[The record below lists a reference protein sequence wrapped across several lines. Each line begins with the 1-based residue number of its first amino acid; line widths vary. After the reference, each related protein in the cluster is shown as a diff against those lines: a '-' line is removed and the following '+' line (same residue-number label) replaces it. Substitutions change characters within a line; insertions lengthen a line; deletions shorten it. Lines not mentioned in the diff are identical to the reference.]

1 MYIVIQ
7 KFTDLETKHR
17 YEAGDEYPAKG
28 LTATSERVEALKS
41 GNNKACLKLIREVK
55 GSSEPKTE
63 PKPKADKPKAK
74 PKAKSKAKSG
84 GKKASK

>member
-1 MYIVIQ
+1 MYIVVQ
-7 KFTDLETKHR
+7 RFTDLETKHK
-17 YEAGDEYPAKG
+17 YEAGDEFPAKG

-41 GNNKACLKLIREVK
+41 GNNKACLKLIKEVK

-63 PKPKADKPKAK
+63 PKAEKPKTAK

>member
-1 MYIVIQ
+1 MYIVVQ
-7 KFTDLETKHR
+7 RFTDLETKHK

-41 GNNKACLKLIREVK
+41 GNNKACLKLIKEVK
-55 GSSEPKTE
+55 GGAEPKTE
-63 PKPKADKPKAK
+63 PKAEKPKTAK

>member
-1 MYIVIQ
+1 MYIVVQ
-7 KFTDLETKHR
+7 RFTDLEHKHK

-28 LTATSERVEALKS
+28 LTATSERIEALKS
-41 GNNKACLKLIREVK
+41 GNNKAGLKLIKEVK
-55 GSSEPKTE
+55 GGAEPKTE
-63 PKPKADKPKAK
+63 SKPKTAK

>member
-7 KFTDLETKHR
+7 RFTDLETNHK

-41 GNNKACLKLIREVK
+41 GNNKACLKLIKEVK
-55 GSSEPKTE
+55 GGAEPKTE
-63 PKPKADKPKAK
+63 PKAEKPKTAK